1 MPKKRVAGS
10 RNGKSRKPKP
20 VKKGKIK
27 ATRAEK
33 IRTTTGVGVMPM
45 CNPVSR
51 CGLSAGGEGRE
62 APLGTPTPAEMQEM
76 MRKNMEQMQRRK
88 K

>member
-10 RNGKSRKPKP
+10 RSGKSRKPKP
-20 VKKGKIK
+20 VRKIK
-27 ATRAEK
+27 IKTTRAEK

-51 CGLSAGGEGRE
+51 CGLSANNDGRSV
-62 APLGTPTPAEMQEM
+62 PLGTPTPAEIQEM
-76 MRKNMEQMQRRK
+76 MRRNMEQMQRRK